1 VDKLRVGVVGCGIGR
16 EHISALQKLNEWFE
30 VTAVCDT
37 GPGRAQ
43 AVAAEFG
50 VPYAVTA
57 LDELCRMEEVDVVD
71 ICTPSYL
78 HYAQALEALGAGKHV
93 ICEKPVAKSLREVDE
108 LAAAAGRAGRRL
120 MPVYQYRFG
129 HGAQKLKFLVDAGVT
144 GPAYLTTAETAWR
157 RRLPYYDG
165 TWRGKWATE
174 LGGALVT
181 LAIHAHDLITYILGP
196 VANVFARTV
205 TAVNTIETEDTVSA
219 SLQMA
224 DGSLCSLAVTTGS
237 AREISRHRFCFR
249 NLTAESSLEPYANTS
264 DPWRFDPDTPEVQA
278 QIDAALAAFV
288 PLPERFEG
296 QFYRFAQ
303 AMAQD
308 AELPVT
314 LHDAHVSLE
323 LVTALYKSSATGAP
337 VTLPIRPD
345 DEWYGGWRRA

>member
-1 VDKLRVGVVGCGIGR
+1 
-16 EHISALQKLNEWFE
+16 
-30 VTAVCDT
+30 
-37 GPGRAQ
+37 
-43 AVAAEFG
+43 
-50 VPYAVTA
+50 
-57 LDELCRMEEVDVVD
+57 
-71 ICTPSYL
+71 
-78 HYAQALEALGAGKHV
+78 
-93 ICEKPVAKSLREVDE
+93 
-108 LAAAAGRAGRRL
+108 
-120 MPVYQYRFG
+120 
-129 HGAQKLKFLVDAGVT
+129 
-144 GPAYLTTAETAWR
+144 
-157 RRLPYYDG
+157 
-165 TWRGKWATE
+165 
-174 LGGALVT
+174 
-181 LAIHAHDLITYILGP
+181 
-196 VANVFARTV
+196 
-205 TAVNTIETEDTVSA
+205 
-219 SLQMA
+219 
-224 DGSLCSLAVTTGS
+224 VTTGS

-345 DEWYGGWRRA
+345 DEWYGGWRRV